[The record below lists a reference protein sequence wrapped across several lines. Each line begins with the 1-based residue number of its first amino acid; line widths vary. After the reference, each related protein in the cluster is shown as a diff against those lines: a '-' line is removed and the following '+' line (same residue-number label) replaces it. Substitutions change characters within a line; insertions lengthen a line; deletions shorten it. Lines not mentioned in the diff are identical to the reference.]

1 MNTALLLG
9 GRGAYSGED
18 NFLTLKKGHYLLL
31 VVVFY

>member
-18 NFLTLKKGHYLLL
+18 HLLTGRYLLM

>member
-18 NFLTLKKGHYLLL
+18 NLLTLKNGDYLLM